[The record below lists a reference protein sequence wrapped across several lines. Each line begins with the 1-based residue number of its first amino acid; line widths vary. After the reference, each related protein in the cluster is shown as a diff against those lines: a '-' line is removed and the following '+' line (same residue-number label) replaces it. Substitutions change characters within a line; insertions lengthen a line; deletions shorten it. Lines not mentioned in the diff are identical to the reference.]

1 MQAVRPMAWMGRR
14 SSLLARYAVDATR
27 RPVAT
32 RHLTEEEARA
42 KGSVATTLET
52 RGVTPPNGRHTQT
65 PSTYNPVFVPL
76 RRHPR
81 PMALAS
87 KCPRRKV
94 GGFSARAARCPR
106 RSTSL
111 CPSRRERLIFL
122 DRDDSAGPASHH
134 RPLLAVRPVAV
145 AISIKASVGDVAH
158 VAFAAVY
165 RGQRKIGCPVRF
177 SWKA

>member
-1 MQAVRPMAWMGRR
+1 MPFGQAAWSMVCLGRR
-14 SSLLARYAVDATR
+14 SSLLWSGRHPTAGAGATLTPGQSEGQCR
-27 RPVAT
+27 RM
-32 RHLTEEEARA
+32 RSRDH
-42 KGSVATTLET
+42 LET
-52 RGVTPPNGRHTQT
+52 RGATPPNGRHTQT

-81 PMALAS
+81 PMALVS

-134 RPLLAVRPVAV
+134 RPLLAARPMAE
-145 AISIKASVGDVAH
+145 
-158 VAFAAVY
+158 AFRDCWGRSTCRLCRGLSRAA
-165 RGQRKIGCPVRF
+165 
-177 SWKA
+177 